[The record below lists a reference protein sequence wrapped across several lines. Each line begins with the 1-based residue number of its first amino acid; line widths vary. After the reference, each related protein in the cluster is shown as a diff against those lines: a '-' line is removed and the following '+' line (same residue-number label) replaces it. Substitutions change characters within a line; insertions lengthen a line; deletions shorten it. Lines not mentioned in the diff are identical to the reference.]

1 MNSLSS
7 AKAEG
12 TLYFSN
18 SHMNSVN
25 VELAEKLLDTLA
37 LNGKFTFCA
46 IDDNKDRINWKKVE
60 SGNPK
65 VGAEIHTMHGTLSA
79 HLEKLKDLNQNGFG
93 IFVTVN
99 ETDLKGRESKNI
111 SGIRAFFAD
120 FDEPDATRI
129 EYLKSLTLVPTLIV
143 ETSPNKHHA
152 YWVVRDAS
160 LDDFK
165 KYEPMLV
172 ESFLDKGID
181 KGIKDL
187 PRVLRLPGFYHLK
200 QDSKKGIECSP
211 FLTSIQY
218 VGTAYSFSEFAAFVD
233 CLSKGKNV
241 KAAKKKLELVSD
253 FDVLD
258 SLNDEQI
265 TDLASALEHLK
276 TPDLV
281 DDYSSWLE
289 VGMALKESGVSVAFD
304 LWDAWSQ
311 ASIKYDA
318 DITSA
323 KWESFKRKGG
333 KGETVRSYK
342 SILALAQKNGWVNP
356 RKGMVPQE
364 LPWIDTFKNGSPKAT
379 IQNFKVLLDSLGIS
393 CRYNEI
399 KKDIEVIIPNTNF
412 SPANKKSAD
421 FAFIESECKRLG
433 LNIALNSQRSYLVVI
448 SENNRY
454 NPIREWI
461 LSKDWDGKDRLK
473 KFFGTLVTST
483 DKFLADGRN
492 FYHELTYRWMLSAVH
507 AVFNPR
513 GIAAQGVLVLQGKQG
528 IGKSTWFE
536 RLVDTSVFGLA
547 ELVKKDAILDPSN
560 KDIVSQT
567 INKWIVELGEIGSTF
582 RKSDLDILKAFLTRN
597 NDEFRKAYASAES
610 CYPRMTVFGASV
622 NDTIFLR
629 DKTGNRRFWTIPCK
643 NIDALHSFDMQQV
656 WAQLN
661 YLRLK
666 GEGFIPDAE
675 TYTMLNAENE
685 LYVEE
690 DHIEEKLAISL
701 NWEASISLWEYL
713 PIIEVLESI
722 GIRNISNSEKLKATS
737 YIKKRNGNRSKRSS
751 STNLNLTPPLLSSE
765 EDFVANS

>member
-7 AKAEG
+7 ANAEG
-12 TLYFSN
+12 ALYFSN
-18 SHMNSVN
+18 SHIHSVN
-25 VELAEKLLDTLA
+25 KELAEKMLDTLA
-37 LNGKFTFCA
+37 PNGKFTFCA
-46 IDDNKDRINWKKVE
+46 IDDNKDRISWKKVE
-60 SGNPK
+60 PGNAK
-65 VGAEIHTMHGTLSA
+65 FGADIQTMHGALNTHIDQLT
-79 HLEKLKDLNQNGFG
+79 KLNQNGYG
-93 IFVTVN
+93 VFVTVN
-99 ETDLKGRESKNI
+99 ETDLKGREYKNI
-111 SGIRAFFAD
+111 IGIRAFFAD
-120 FDEPDATRI
+120 FDEPDAARI
-129 EYLKSLTLVPTLIV
+129 EYLKSLTLAPTLIV

-160 LDDFK
+160 LEDFK
-165 KYEPMLV
+165 KYESILV
-172 ESFLDKGID
+172 ESFLSKGVD

-187 PRVLRLPGFYHLK
+187 PRVLRLPGFYHVK
-200 QDSKKGIECSP
+200 QDSKKGIQCSP

-218 VGTAYSFSEFAAFVD
+218 VGAAYSFSEFAAFVD
-233 CLSKGKNV
+233 CLPKGENV
-241 KAAKKKLELVSD
+241 KATKKKLELVSD
-253 FDVLD
+253 FDALD
-258 SLNDEQI
+258 ALSGEQI
-265 TDLASALEHLK
+265 SDLSSALEHLK
-276 TPDLV
+276 TPELV

-289 VGMALKESGVSVAFD
+289 VGMSLKESGIPIAFD

-311 ASIKYDA
+311 SSIKYDA
-318 DITSA
+318 DITLA
-323 KWESFKRKGG
+323 KWDSFKRQGG
-333 KGETVRSYK
+333 NGETVRSYK

-356 RKGMVPQE
+356 RKGIAPQE

-379 IQNFKVLLDSLGIS
+379 IQNFKVLLDSLEIS

-461 LSKDWDGKDRLK
+461 LSKDWDGEDRLK
-473 KFFGTLVTST
+473 GFFETLVTSK
-483 DKFLADGRN
+483 DKLLSDGRN

-536 RLVDTSVFGLA
+536 RLVDTSIFELA

-582 RKSDLDILKAFLTRN
+582 RKADIDNLKAFITRN

-622 NDTIFLR
+622 NDPIFLR
-629 DKTGNRRFWTIPCK
+629 DKTGNRRFWTIPCEH
-643 NIDALHSFDMQQV
+643 IDALHSFSMQQV

-666 GEGFIPDAE
+666 GESFVPDTE
-675 TYTMLNAENE
+675 TYAMLHAENE

-690 DHIEEKLAISL
+690 DHIEEKLATSL
-701 NWEASISLWEYL
+701 NWEASISLWEFL
-713 PIIEVLESI
+713 PIIKVLESI